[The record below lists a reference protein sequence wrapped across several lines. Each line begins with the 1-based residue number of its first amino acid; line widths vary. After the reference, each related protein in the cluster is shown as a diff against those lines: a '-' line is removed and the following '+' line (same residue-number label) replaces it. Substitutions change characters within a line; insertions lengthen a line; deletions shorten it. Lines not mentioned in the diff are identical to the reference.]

1 MIMCTIC
8 NGIGR
13 VVTYPYPGKLIV
25 EVGTCICVKDM
36 TGYHNLEQQ
45 LQELDKKIEAF
56 ERRL

>member
-1 MIMCTIC
+1 MCTIC

-13 VVTYPYPGKLIV
+13 VATSPYPGKLIV

-36 TGYHNLEQQ
+36 TSYQNLEQQ
-45 LQELDKKIEAF
+45 LQELDKKIDDF